1 MYRNVQR
8 ILFLIALSLFCIS
21 CIGPNI
27 TIKNDT
33 VYEQPIVDVGDEYL
47 LGPGDVVEI
56 IYHTAAR
63 PSDQEYILAVSDV
76 VKIEFYY
83 HPEINREISIQPD
96 GKITLPI
103 KGSINAVGLT
113 PSELRIKLAGLYSDT
128 FIDPEITVTPIKYNQ
143 AIKQLKEAITTASRG
158 QSKLS
163 SVRPDGYIS
172 FPMLGDIRAAGLT
185 LPQLKER
192 LTTEY
197 GKIINNLSLSL
208 VLETVKSNLVYVM
221 GEVRIPG
228 YYVMESPTT
237 VSQIMARAGG
247 FLDSAKTTSI
257 VVVSRDKE
265 CRPLGRLVDL
275 DKILGEGNI
284 GNDIVLKQYDV
295 VYVPKSAIAK
305 VDLFV
310 DQYINQLV
318 PRIFR
323 VNLSFGYDIH
333 REVPDD

>member
-21 CIGPNI
+21 CMGPNI

-33 VYEQPIVDVGDEYL
+33 VHEQPIVDVGDEYL

-83 HPEINREISIQPD
+83 HQEINREISIQPD

-265 CRPLGRLVDL
+265 GRPLGRLVDL
-275 DKILGEGNI
+275 DKILGEANI
-284 GNDIVLKQYDV
+284 GLDIPLKQYDV